1 MSELQ
6 AAPAEHQRGGI
17 RPSREPVFASSEA
30 AAATGEPDSVGSI
43 GGGREARNTASATPP
58 TSTQPYATAD
68 GARSRSAIIAT
79 PKPALHKKH
88 ERCETAGASNLRD
101 LLLDISKGAVRSPSS
116 LTADP
121 RLFFMKHYIS
131 LPAVKQPAGRQRRR
145 K

>member
-1 MSELQ
+1 MSEFAQ
-6 AAPAEHQRGGI
+6 GGDGMESVVAELV
-17 RPSREPVFASSEA
+17 RE
-30 AAATGEPDSVGSI
+30 SI
-43 GGGREARNTASATPP
+43 GGRGRGSFKD
-58 TSTQPYATAD
+58 ATAD